1 MKERS
6 RILPYEIQLSVYSG
20 NYLQV
25 SLRDSSYEFLQMLFK
40 FIYKKL
46 KELQICSSLNL
57 YLIKLCLVF
66 AAENGFNFVRN
77 NAFNS
82 ISCGSEVLSG
92 VEVVGMLSEMLSN
105 STGHCQTKV
114 GVDVDFAN
122 CHSCSL
128 AEHFFGNTDSIGHFT
143 AIGINHFNKLG
154 NNGRSAV

>member
-66 AAENGFNFVRN
+66 AAENCFNFVRN

-92 VEVVGMLSEMLSN
+92 VEVL
-105 STGHCQTKV
+105 
-114 GVDVDFAN
+114 
-122 CHSCSL
+122 
-128 AEHFFGNTDSIGHFT
+128 
-143 AIGINHFNKLG
+143 GIL
-154 NNGRSAV
+154 